1 MLNGCHLNMNAYIC
15 ILSQQAHTEH
25 TCRVQG
31 NLRARKREAFVFYL
45 LQCPGNIDMWI
56 GNIYAEGILRRAV
69 VLSMGWK
76 NDLDCLT
83 FSFDSLKSLKYRKM

>member
-31 NLRARKREAFVFYL
+31 NLRARKRKAFVFYL
-45 LQCPGNIDMWI
+45 LQCPGNIDMCI

-69 VLSMGWK
+69 VLSMDWK